1 MSHDNQLT
9 DASDMPVQADSN
21 ASAAGDDVQAPRP
34 PAALLTRP
42 WCVCLLAM
50 IACGLW
56 GSAIPFIKI
65 GYGLLG
71 ISSSDVASEILFAGI
86 RFMLAGCIALVVCG
100 IARGR
105 MPRLKRTSW
114 GMVARLSLAQTIGQY
129 LFFYIGVSHA
139 SGVKGTIINAS
150 STFLCVLVA
159 ALLFRSERLSARK
172 IAGCAIGFAGVI
184 LVNLGTGEL
193 GGSMTLTGEGF
204 ILIAALCYAISSS
217 LIHVYAQHDDPVTLS
232 GYQFLVGGAVL
243 ALAGAACGGGLS
255 QLTIPAAGV
264 IAWLAF
270 VSGCAYSL
278 WSLLLKYNPT
288 SRVAIYG
295 FMNPVFGVVLSA
307 VLLDEGGT
315 LPVLQCM
322 AALAL
327 VAVGIIMVNMPAR
340 LFRRL

>member
-1 MSHDNQLT
+1 MSHDNPMAG
-9 DASDMPVQADSN
+9 ASSMPVRADST
-21 ASAAGDDVQAPRP
+21 ADADAQTGRP
-34 PAALLTRP
+34 PTALLTRP

-50 IACGLW
+50 VACGLW

-86 RFMLAGCIALVVCG
+86 RFMLAGCIALAACG
-100 IARGR
+100 IARGT

-129 LFFYIGVSHA
+129 VFFYIGVSHA
-139 SGVKGTIINAS
+139 SGIKGTIINAS

-159 ALLFRSERLSARK
+159 ALLFRSERLNARK
-172 IAGCAIGFAGVI
+172 IVGCVIGFAGVI
-184 LVNLGTGEL
+184 LVNLGAGEL
-193 GGSMTLTGEGF
+193 GGSMTVTGEGF
-204 ILIAALCYAISSS
+204 ILIAALCYAVSSS
-217 LIHVYAQHDDPVTLS
+217 LIHVYAQHDNPVALS

-243 ALAGAACGGGLS
+243 ALAGAVCGGGLTRLS
-255 QLTIPAAGV
+255 IPAIGV
-264 IAWLAF
+264 IGWLAF

-307 VLLDEGGT
+307 VLLDEGGS
-315 LPVLQCM
+315 LPVAQCVT
-322 AALAL
+322 AL
-327 VAVGIIMVNMPAR
+327 VLVAAGIIMVNMPAR
-340 LFRRL
+340 LFRR

>member
-1 MSHDNQLT
+1 
-9 DASDMPVQADSN
+9 MPQDKPLNGVSN
-21 ASAAGDDVQAPRP
+21 VPAHAVPSAPAAGADARVCH
-34 PAALLTRP
+34 PATALLTRP
-42 WCVCLLAM
+42 WCICLLAM
-50 IACGLW
+50 VACGLW

-65 GYGLLG
+65 GYELLG

-86 RFMLAGCIALVVCG
+86 RFMLAGCIALAACG
-100 IARGR
+100 IARGT

-129 LFFYIGVSHA
+129 VFFYIGVSHA
-139 SGVKGTIINAS
+139 SGIKGTIINAS

-159 ALLFRSERLSARK
+159 ALVFRSERLNARK

-184 LVNLGTGEL
+184 LVNLGTGDL
-193 GGSMTLTGEGF
+193 SGSMTLAGEGF

-217 LIHVYAQHDDPVTLS
+217 LIHVYAQHDNPVALS

-243 ALAGAACGGGLS
+243 ALAGAVCGGGLTRLS
-255 QLTIPAAGV
+255 IPAIGV
-264 IAWLAF
+264 IGWLAF

-307 VLLDEGGT
+307 VLLDEGGS
-315 LPVLQCM
+315 LPVAQCVT
-322 AALAL
+322 AL
-327 VAVGIIMVNMPAR
+327 VLVAAGIIMVNMPAR
-340 LFRRL
+340 LFRR